1 MNILVLFSYGSL
13 RTIDDVAGFYN
24 DIFHGRATVSDITAG
39 GQRYESY
46 GMTDPL
52 GSHTKRIG
60 LALTKRFMLETG
72 EEWEVF
78 IGNHHAIPSIET
90 VAKKCAQMNPKR
102 VVTFGLTPFNS
113 ITGNDAYERTFR
125 KHLLAENKNTPLIHI
140 PPYCEHELFIKVL
153 TDRVKTAR
161 DWLSATVRNDAEIIF
176 TMHSMPGIPKAH
188 EKMIK
193 QYERLTSKVATSL
206 EIKDYHLAYRS
217 GQPEQRWLE
226 PDVLD
231 VVAKLGERSVPA
243 IVFVEVL
250 SVIEN
255 MEVIQEITQEAIE
268 KAQKL
273 GIKAVQS
280 EYLNDSIDFIEA
292 LEDHTLTEYSRYK

>member
-24 DIFHGRATVSDITAG
+24 DIFHGHATASNIAAG
-39 GQRYESY
+39 EKQYESY
-46 GMTDPL
+46 GMADPL
-52 GSHTKRIG
+52 GANTNRIG
-60 LALTKRFMLETG
+60 RALTKRFMLETG
-72 EEWEVF
+72 EKWEVL

-113 ITGNDAYERTFR
+113 VTGNDAYEIKFR
-125 KHLLAENKNTPLIHI
+125 KHLLAENKTIPFIHI
-140 PPYCEHELFIKVL
+140 SPYCEHELFVKVL

-161 DWLSATVRNDAEIIF
+161 DWLSASVRNDAEIIF
-176 TMHSMPGIPKAH
+176 TMHSMPGIPKVH
-188 EKMIK
+188 QKTIK
-193 QYERLTSKVATSL
+193 QYERLTSKIATSL
-206 EIKDYHLAYRS
+206 EIKGYHIAYRS

-231 VVAKLGERSVPA
+231 VISELGERDVPA

-268 KAQKL
+268 KARKL

-280 EYLNDSIDFIEA
+280 EYLNDSVD
-292 LEDHTLTEYSRYK
+292 